1 MQYYD
6 VLVVGSGA
14 GGLRSAIE
22 IARQRPHLKIGLLTK
37 MMPKRSA
44 TCMAEGGMNA
54 VLEFPNQKDTHE
66 AHAFDTIKGADYLA
80 DQNAVEQFV
89 VDATRCTYEVE
100 YWGLPFSRREDGTIN
115 ARMMGGHQFPRTNFS
130 SDKTGHMLLFS
141 IFNKAIESNIEIIS
155 DTQLL
160 DLCIEDGHCAGV
172 VARNIK
178 TGEIYGI
185 SSPTVIIATGGYGRL
200 YTKRTSNPFS
210 TTGDGIAIAMRNGIP
225 MKDPEFVQFH
235 PTGVF
240 HGGVLITEAARG
252 EGGYLR
258 NNKGERFMEKYAK
271 EKMELAPRDVVARAI
286 TTEILEGNGFIED
299 GEGYV
304 MLDLTHLG
312 KDLIINRLPQI
323 RHVGLLFENIDLVE
337 QPLPIAP
344 TAHYSMGGIYV
355 DRANPIQGMTN
366 IPGVFV
372 AGECACSSIHGAN
385 RLGGNSL
392 AGATVTGYW
401 AGQSAAIYADKNKSP
416 QKTAPSTLS
425 SHVAKWKDSLQ
436 EACSRTSGPR
446 IHELRAAMSDTA
458 TKYLGIFREEEGLKK
473 GLEIM
478 QSLAKEAETA
488 FIGNTNPVYNTA
500 LTDYIELQ
508 NLALIGQAIALGA
521 LNRKESRGAH
531 SRTDYTKRDDTNFLQ
546 HTLISYSQDG
556 LQLHYEP
563 VTITKFQPQERTY

>member
-14 GGLRSAIE
+14 GGLRAAIE
-22 IARQRPHLKIGLLTK
+22 VATQNPSLKIGLLTK

-54 VLEFPNQKDTHE
+54 VLNFEGQKDTHE
-66 AHAFDTIKGADYLA
+66 AHAFDTAKGADYLC

-89 VDATRCTYEVE
+89 LDATRCTYQVE

-115 ARMMGGHQFPRTNFS
+115 ARMMGGHQHPRTNFS
-130 SDKTGHMLLFS
+130 SDKTGHMLLFA

-160 DLCIEDGHCAGV
+160 DLCIENSQCAGV

-185 SSPTVIIATGGYGRL
+185 ASPTVIIATGGYGRL

-258 NNKGERFMEKYAK
+258 NNQGERFMERYAK

-286 TTEILEGNGFIED
+286 TTEILEGRGYME
-299 GEGYV
+299 GSEGYV

-312 KDLIINRLPQI
+312 KDIIVNRLPQI

-337 QPLPIAP
+337 KPLPIAP

-355 DRANPIQGMTN
+355 DKKDPIQGMTN

-401 AGQSAAIYADKNKSP
+401 AGIAATKYADKNKSSKGNVP
-416 QKTAPSTLS
+416 SSISIKTNE
-425 SHVAKWKDSLQ
+425 WKEKLQ
-436 EACSRTSGPR
+436 EACNRASGPR
-446 IHELRAAMSDTA
+446 IHEIRAEMSDAA
-458 TKYLGIFREEEGLKK
+458 TQYLGIFRNEEGLQK
-473 GLEIM
+473 GVEVM
-478 QSLAKEAETA
+478 DALAKEAAIA
-488 FIGNTNPVYNTA
+488 FVGNNNPTFNTA

-508 NLALIGQAIALGA
+508 NLALIGRAIALGA

-531 SRTDYTKRDDTNFLQ
+531 SRTDCTKRDDANFLQ
-546 HTLISYSQDG
+546 HSIVSCSNNELKLS
-556 LQLHYEP
+556 YEP

>member
-1 MQYYD
+1 
-6 VLVVGSGA
+6 
-14 GGLRSAIE
+14 
-22 IARQRPHLKIGLLTK
+22 
-37 MMPKRSA
+37 
-44 TCMAEGGMNA
+44 
-54 VLEFPNQKDTHE
+54 
-66 AHAFDTIKGADYLA
+66 
-80 DQNAVEQFV
+80 
-89 VDATRCTYEVE
+89 
-100 YWGLPFSRREDGTIN
+100 
-115 ARMMGGHQFPRTNFS
+115 
-130 SDKTGHMLLFS
+130 MLLFS

-286 TTEILEGNGFIED
+286 TTEILEGNGFMED

-416 QKTAPSTLS
+416 QKTAPTTLS

>member
-22 IARQRPHLKIGLLTK
+22 IAHQNPNLKIALLTK

-54 VLEFPNQKDTHE
+54 VLSFPNQQDTHE

-160 DLCIEDGHCAGV
+160 DIFIHDGQCAGV
-172 VARNIK
+172 IARNIK

-185 SSPTVIIATGGYGRL
+185 STSTVIIATGGYGRL

-258 NNKGERFMEKYAK
+258 NNKGERFMERYAK
-271 EKMELAPRDVVARAI
+271 EKMELAPRDVVSRAI
-286 TTEILEGNGFIED
+286 TKEIMEGNGFIEN

-312 KDLIINRLPQI
+312 RDLIINRLPQI

-337 QPLPIAP
+337 APLPIAP

-355 DRANPIQGMTN
+355 DKKNPTEGMTN

-401 AGQSAAIYADKNKSP
+401 AGKSATRYAEKNKASQNITP
-416 QKTAPSTLS
+416 PAFASKITQ
-425 SHVAKWKDSLQ
+425 WKESLQ
-436 EACSRTSGPR
+436 EACNRTSGPR
-446 IHELRAAMSDTA
+446 IHEIREQMSDVA
-458 TKYLGIFREEEGLKK
+458 TKYLGIFRDEEGLKK
-473 GLEIM
+473 GLEHM
-478 QSLAKEAETA
+478 ETLAKEAQSA
-488 FIGNTNPVYNTA
+488 YVGNTNPVFNTA

-508 NLALIGQAIALGA
+508 NLALIGRAIALGA

-531 SRTDYTKRDDTNFLQ
+531 SRTDYTKRDDVNFLQ
-546 HTLISYSQDG
+546 HTLISCTDNE
-556 LQLHYEP
+556 LHIQYEP